1 MQKREKWKKRILKRR
16 KHNFSLGLEP
26 SCTLRRFKFQTD
38 LKPFKVQVCFV
49 LSKKGSF
56 LVQRSG
62 GGGGQG
68 NLKAYKILKYLLG
81 YQKAL
86 SESI

>member
-1 MQKREKWKKRILKRR
+1 MEKTYTQER
-16 KHNFSLGLEP
+16 KLIFLLGLEP

-62 GGGGQG
+62 GARKFKG
-68 NLKAYKILKYLLG
+68 L
-81 YQKAL
+81 
-86 SESI
+86 